1 MALPH
6 PAYVGYRLGSI
17 LAQALPEP
25 MVPRVNALI
34 GAAGARVMRGRAAL
48 AARHQ
53 LRVRPH
59 LTSEEVREA
68 VKQAFT
74 SYSGYWIESFRLP
87 RMDPTSLD
95 AGFTV
100 EGYAHIEE
108 ARRAGRPVILALP
121 HLGSWEWAAFWLTA
135 VRDLPVS
142 AVVEPVEPPEL
153 ARWFMRLRQELGV
166 DVITL
171 GADAG
176 AASARALAEDRI
188 LALLC
193 DRDLGGS
200 GIEVEFFGER
210 TTLPGGPATL
220 ALRSGAALIPAVVY
234 IGEDGG
240 HRAVVRPP
248 MDTARRGKIR
258 EDVARVTQAL
268 ASEIEELIRI
278 APEQWHLMQPNWPSD
293 PSTDEARRT

>member
-1 MALPH
+1 MDLPH
-6 PAYVGYRLGSI
+6 PAYVGYRLGSV
-17 LAQALPEP
+17 LAQALPERA
-25 MVPRVNALI
+25 VPRVNRLV
-34 GAAGARVMRGRAAL
+34 GAVGARVMRGRAAL

-59 LTSEEVREA
+59 LTADQVREA
-68 VKQAFT
+68 VKQTFV
-74 SYSGYWIESFRLP
+74 SYAGYWIESFRLP
-87 RMDPTSLD
+87 GIAPASLD
-95 AGFTV
+95 AGLSV
-100 EGYAHIEE
+100 DGYSHIEE
-108 ARRAGRPVILALP
+108 ARHAGRPVILALP
-121 HLGSWEWAAFWLTA
+121 HLGSWEWAALWLTA
-135 VRDLPVS
+135 VRNLPVS

-153 ARWFMRLRQELGV
+153 ARWFVGLRQELGMEI
-166 DVITL
+166 ITL
-171 GADAG
+171 GASAG
-176 AASARALAEDRI
+176 AAAAAALAENRI

-200 GIEVEFFGER
+200 GVEVEFFGER

-234 IGEDGG
+234 IGDDGS

-268 ASEIEELIRI
+268 ASELEELIRL

-293 PSTDEARRT
+293 PTTQEASR